1 MSRSEEPNKQ
11 DKKPISREALYE
23 LAWAEPM
30 TSIGKKLGVS
40 SSYLARIYTRLNVPR
55 PAAGYWAKVA
65 AGKPPHKPPLPE
77 VELGYETEW
86 DRYNQAPQIK
96 TSTPTTAL
104 KPRNTPKKVL
114 NRPSLHPI
122 IRGAKEHF
130 SRTRNSD
137 DGYLR
142 PFKRILVD
150 IVVSKDGLDTALNIA
165 NQLFFAL
172 EDFDHKVIIPPA
184 SERFCRHSVDK
195 LIKPPTGYHSYSWSP
210 DRRTIVYVG
219 GVPIGLTILE
229 LSKTIE
235 ARYVNG
241 EYLPLSDPRAIK
253 ESRDIYSWTTSH
265 TFPSG
270 KFCVQAFS
278 PYYGTSWSTYWEV
291 PSDRSIKKLG
301 HKIAKEL
308 NQHAPL
314 IANLQKEAL
323 RKAEIR
329 RLEYEDYQRQEKI
342 EQALREKEKA
352 ETDSRLDLL
361 EIIEQWSEAKRIGSF
376 IDQIE
381 SEIHLKH
388 PDQQQLLLNQ
398 LDKAKQ
404 SLGNLNALDAI
415 AQWRP
420 PEDRLRSSNIC

>member
-65 AGKPPHKPPLPE
+65 AGKPPHKPPLPD

-96 TSTPTTAL
+96 TSRPTTAL

-114 NRPSLHPI
+114 DRPSLHPI

-150 IVVSKDGLDTALNIA
+150 IVVSKEGLDTALNIA
-165 NQLFFAL
+165 NQFFFAL

-291 PSDRSIKKLG
+291 PSDRSIKTLG

-308 NQHAPL
+308 NQHAAV
-314 IANLQKEAL
+314 ISELQL
-323 RKAEIR
+323 
-329 RLEYEDYQRQEKI
+329 
-342 EQALREKEKA
+342 
-352 ETDSRLDLL
+352 
-361 EIIEQWSEAKRIGSF
+361 EAKRKDEQRRIEYKEHQKQYRAEQAILKKQKSEEESRQELLSIIEKWSESKKIEAF
-376 IDQIE
+376 INAIQA
-381 SEIHLKH
+381 EISLAS
-388 PDQQQLLLNQ
+388 PENQSVLRERLN
-398 LDKAKQ
+398 LAKQ
-404 SLGNLNALDAI
+404 SLSSTNALEALANWSSPD
-415 AQWRP
+415 
-420 PEDRLRSSNIC
+420 ERLEPVGNS